1 MKITIKIDTAN
12 AAFDGDNEGAEVA
25 RILRNLAERLE
36 GSGVLAR
43 SDTKFLHDLNGNSA
57 GTYKSSKR

>member
-1 MKITIKIDTAN
+1 MKITIKIDTSS
-12 AAFDGDNEGAEVA
+12 AAFGDNSGEETA

-43 SDTKFLHDLNGNSA
+43 SDTKFLHDLNGNSV
-57 GTYKSSKR
+57 GTYTTTAK